1 MPTGYTQQIIDGTV
15 KTPKEFLHLCL
26 RNFGVCVSMRDMP
39 FDSQGD
45 YTPYIKKF
53 YQDSMD
59 YHAKALENAKA
70 EYERVINLSDDD
82 FYEMYVERFSHN
94 REYYQD
100 TIDYHAK
107 ALENAKAEYERVI
120 NLSDDDFYKM
130 YVERFSHNREN
141 YQKRLD
147 EIMNHNAQYQSF
159 YDAIK
164 NWDCSEE
171 FNNIKK
177 FALDQIDISKED
189 EDYYADEL
197 SKKMLTKEEFISG
210 GKNEYEEDLLKNAIS
225 DISYHQK
232 ELDTEIKT
240 MNNVLAFYESFRKEI
255 EKL

>member
-53 YQDSMD
+53 YQDSMG

-94 REYYQD
+94 REYYQKRTD
-100 TIDYHAK
+100 EAK
-107 ALENAKAEYERVI
+107 K
-120 NLSDDDFYKM
+120 
-130 YVERFSHNREN
+130 
-141 YQKRLD
+141 Q
-147 EIMNHNAQYQSF
+147 NAQYQSF

-171 FNNIKK
+171 FSNIKK

-197 SKKMLTKEEFISG
+197 SKEMLTKEKFISNY
-210 GKNEYEEDLLKNAIS
+210 KSKYEENLLEKAKW
-225 DISYHQK
+225 DIDYHQK
-232 ELDTEIKT
+232 ELQEITKQ
-240 MNNVLAFYESFRKEI
+240 MNNALAFYERFKKEI
-255 EKL
+255 ETL

>member
-26 RNFGVCVSMRDMP
+26 RNFGVCISMRDMP

-94 REYYQD
+94 REYYQ
-100 TIDYHAK
+100 
-107 ALENAKAEYERVI
+107 ERT
-120 NLSDDDFYKM
+120 DKTKK
-130 YVERFSHNREN
+130 
-141 YQKRLD
+141 Q
-147 EIMNHNAQYQSF
+147 NAQYQSF

-171 FNNIKK
+171 FSNIKK
-177 FALDQIDISKED
+177 FALDQIDISKEA

-197 SKKMLTKEEFISG
+197 SKEMLTKEEFISN
-210 GKNEYEEDLLKNAIS
+210 GKSKYEEDLLKNAIS
-225 DISYHQK
+225 NISYHQK
-232 ELDTEIKT
+232 ELDEITKK
-240 MNNVLAFYESFRKEI
+240 MNDTLAFYERFKKEI

>member
-53 YQDSMD
+53 YQDSMG

-82 FYEMYVERFSHN
+82 LYEMYVERFSHN
-94 REYYQD
+94 REYYQERTD
-100 TIDYHAK
+100 KAK
-107 ALENAKAEYERVI
+107 K
-120 NLSDDDFYKM
+120 
-130 YVERFSHNREN
+130 
-141 YQKRLD
+141 Q
-147 EIMNHNAQYQSF
+147 NAQYQVF

-171 FNNIKK
+171 FDSIKK
-177 FALDQIDISKED
+177 FALDQIDISKEA

-197 SKKMLTKEEFISG
+197 SKEMLTKEEFISN
-210 GKNEYEEDLLKNAIS
+210 GKSKYEEDLLEQAKW
-225 DISYHQK
+225 DIDYHQ
-232 ELDTEIKT
+232 EQLDDITKR
-240 MNNVLAFYESFRKEI
+240 MSNVLAFYERFKKEI

>member
-1 MPTGYTQQIIDGTV
+1 MPTGYTQPIIDGTV

-26 RNFGVCVSMRDMP
+26 RNFGICISMRDMP
-39 FDSQGD
+39 FDAQQKD
-45 YTPYIKKF
+45 YTECIRKY
-53 YQDSMD
+53 YQDAMG
-59 YHAKALENAKA
+59 YHAKALKNAKA

-82 FYEMYVERFSHN
+82 LYEMYVERFSDD
-94 REYYQD
+94 R
-100 TIDYHAK
+100 DY
-107 ALENAKAEYERVI
+107 
-120 NLSDDDFYKM
+120 
-130 YVERFSHNREN
+130 
-141 YQKRLD
+141 YQKRTD
-147 EIMNHNAQYQSF
+147 EIKTHNAKYQSF